1 MATAAKQFKVMGTTN
16 DVTSCELCGRS
27 DLHHTIV
34 LVPLD
39 ADGNDAGAPVYYGSE
54 CGARAAGW
62 KQSEVVKA
70 AKTADEAAVRAVQAA
85 RLAASQVEDALRQT
99 FFVAVTGKTDR
110 AEQIKALGG
119 FTAAF
124 AAYEASK

>member
-1 MATAAKQFKVMGTTN
+1 MGTTN
-16 DVTSCELCGRS
+16 DVTSCELCGRT

-54 CGARAAGW
+54 CGSRAAGW

-70 AKTADEAAVRAVQAA
+70 ARTADEAAARAAYAA
-85 RLAASQVEDALRQT
+85 QKAISDAEEALRDAW
-99 FFVAVTGKTDR
+99 FVAQTGKTDR
-110 AEQIKALGG
+110 HDQIKALGG

-124 AAYEASK
+124 DAYEASK